1 MKTQLALSLAV
12 AAGFGLGAITVHG
25 LHAQAKPPVYYVAEI
40 DVTNPDAYAKEYAPK
55 AQAIIKAAGGKFLAV
70 GGTSGGAKLTAFDG
84 EPPKRAVVQ
93 VWDSMEKV
101 QAWRNN
107 PEYKEARKIGE
118 KYAKFRSYAIEGMAQ

>member
-1 MKTQLALSLAV
+1 LT
-12 AAGFGLGAITVHG
+12 
-25 LHAQAKPPVYYVAEI
+25 
-40 DVTNPDAYAKEYAPK
+40 
-55 AQAIIKAAGGKFLAV
+55 
-70 GGTSGGAKLTAFDG
+70 KLTAFDG

-118 KYAKFRSYAIEGMAQ
+118 KYAKFRSYAIEGMPQ